1 MSRAA
6 LSQVVPVVQT
16 TVFDA
21 YISGLAPSVRR
32 GITSL
37 LNSSASI
44 LKRGAD
50 AAGYPWEQLN
60 YASVAKVRA
69 ALLDDGYAVS
79 SVNIALSAL
88 RGVAQTA
95 FNLNCMNAETLA
107 RIRSVKRVNGDIR
120 RKGRALSREEVRA
133 LIQAA
138 KQHPQRRCRDA
149 AIVLTLCGTGLRAG
163 ELVKL
168 ERRDYDNGLLTIR
181 QGKGR
186 KYREIHVADA
196 VDKAIRAWL
205 KIIGVKI
212 GVKEAGDA
220 LFNRIQ
226 RNGKTSRLPLT
237 TTGLT
242 GILAEL
248 QHRSGI
254 ARFTPH
260 DMRRTFITRLL
271 EQGVD
276 INTVRQLAGHSD
288 ISTTTRYDCRGYTMK
303 ISDSKHIRC
312 F

>member
-1 MSRAA
+1 MR
-6 LSQVVPVVQT
+6 QIVPVVQA
-16 TVFDA
+16 TVFEA
-21 YISGLAPSVRR
+21 YIGGLAPSGRR

-37 LNSSASI
+37 LNRSASI

-50 AAGYPWEQLN
+50 ADNYPWEQLN
-60 YASVAKVRA
+60 YAAVAKVRA

-79 SVNIALSAL
+79 SVNMVLSAL

-95 FNLNCMNAETLA
+95 FNLNYMNAETLA
-107 RIRSVKRVNGDIR
+107 RIRSVKRVSGDIQ
-120 RKGRALSREEVRA
+120 RKGRALDRQEIRA

-138 KQHPQRRCRDA
+138 KQHPQHVRRCRDV

-168 ERRDYDNGLLTIR
+168 ERRDYDNGILTVR

-186 KYREIHVADA
+186 KYREIYVADA

-205 KIIGVKI
+205 KIRAN
-212 GVKEAGDA
+212 EAENA
-220 LFNRIQ
+220 LFSRIQ
-226 RNGKTSRLPLT
+226 RNGKADNQLLT

-242 GILAEL
+242 GILEQL
-248 QHRSGI
+248 QQTSGI

-288 ISTTTRYDCRGYTMK
+288 ISTTTRYDCRGESMK
-303 ISDSKHIRC
+303 INASMQINC
-312 F
+312 W

>member
-1 MSRAA
+1 MSRTA
-6 LSQVVPVVQT
+6 LCQVVPMVQT

-21 YISGLAPSVRR
+21 YIGGLAPSGRR
-32 GITSL
+32 GIISL
-37 LNSSASI
+37 LNRSASI
-44 LKRGAD
+44 LKRGVD
-50 AAGYPWEQLN
+50 AADYPWEQLN
-60 YASVAKVRA
+60 YAAVAKVRA

-79 SVNIALSAL
+79 SVNMALSAL

-95 FNLNCMNAETLA
+95 FNLNCVDAETLA
-107 RIRSVKRVNGDIR
+107 RIRSVKRVSGDIQ
-120 RKGRALSREEVRA
+120 RKGRALDRQEIWA

-138 KQHPQRRCRDA
+138 KQHSQPVRRYRDA

-168 ERRDYDNGLLTIR
+168 ERRDYDNGILMVR

-186 KYREIHVADA
+186 KYRQIHVADA
-196 VDKAIRAWL
+196 VDKAIRKWL
-205 KIIGVKI
+205 KASAN
-212 GVKEAGDA
+212 EAENA
-220 LFNRIQ
+220 LFSRIQ
-226 RNGKTSRLPLT
+226 RNGKTATQPLT

-242 GILAEL
+242 GILEQL
-248 QHRSGI
+248 QLTSGI

-288 ISTTTRYDCRGYTMK
+288 ISTTTRYDCRGEGMK
-303 ISDSKHIRC
+303 IRASQQLKC
-312 F
+312 W

>member
-6 LSQVVPVVQT
+6 LRQVVPVVQT

-21 YISGLAPSVRR
+21 YIGGLAPSGRR

-37 LNSSASI
+37 LNRSAGI
-44 LKRGAD
+44 LKCGTD
-50 AAGYPWEQLN
+50 AAVYPWEQLN
-60 YASVAKVRA
+60 YAAVAKVRA
-69 ALLDDGYAVS
+69 ALLDDGYTVS
-79 SVNIALSAL
+79 SVNMALSAL
-88 RGVAQTA
+88 RGIAQTA

-107 RIRSVKRVNGDIR
+107 RIRSVKRVNGDIQ
-120 RKGRALSREEVRA
+120 RKGRALDKQEIRA

-138 KQHPQRRCRDA
+138 KQHPQPVRRCRDT

-163 ELVKL
+163 ELAKL
-168 ERRDYDNGLLTIR
+168 ERRDYDNGILTVR

-196 VDKAIRAWL
+196 VDKAIRTWL
-205 KIIGVKI
+205 KVS
-212 GVKEAGDA
+212 VNEADSA
-220 LFNRIQ
+220 LFSRIQ
-226 RNGKTSRLPLT
+226 RNGKVASQTLT

-248 QHRSGI
+248 QYTSGI

-288 ISTTTRYDCRGYTMK
+288 ISTTTRYDCRGESMK
-303 ISDSKHIRC
+303 ISASKRIKC

>member
-6 LSQVVPVVQT
+6 LRQVAPVVET
-16 TVFDA
+16 TVLDA
-21 YISGLAPSVRR
+21 YISGLAPSGRR

-37 LNSSASI
+37 LNRSASI

-50 AAGYPWEQLN
+50 AASYPWEQLSF
-60 YASVAKVRA
+60 AAVAKVRA

-79 SVNIALSAL
+79 SVNMALSAL
-88 RGVAQTA
+88 RGIAQTA
-95 FNLNCMNAETLA
+95 FNLNCLEADTLA
-107 RIRSVKRVNGDIR
+107 RIRAVKRVNGDNQ

-133 LIQAA
+133 LVQAA
-138 KQHPQRRCRDA
+138 KQHPQRIRCCRDV
-149 AIVLTLCGTGLRAG
+149 AIVMTLCGAGLRAG
-163 ELVKL
+163 ELVNL
-168 ERRDYDNGLLTIR
+168 ECRDYDNGILTVR

-186 KYREIHVADA
+186 KYREIHVAA
-196 VDKAIRAWL
+196 MVDKAIRAWI
-205 KIIGVKI
+205 KDS

-226 RNGKTSRLPLT
+226 RNGRVVRHALT

-242 GILAEL
+242 GILAQL
-248 QHRSGI
+248 QQDAGI

-288 ISTTTRYDCRGYTMK
+288 ISTTTRYDHREEGMK
-303 ISDSKHIRC
+303 MNASRHIRC
-312 F
+312 W

>member
-1 MSRAA
+1 MRRAA
-6 LSQVVPVVQT
+6 LCQVVPVVKT

-21 YISGLAPSVRR
+21 YIGGLAPSGRR

-37 LNSSASI
+37 LNRSASI
-44 LKRGAD
+44 LKRGTGANN
-50 AAGYPWEQLN
+50 YPWEQLN
-60 YASVAKVRA
+60 YAAVAKVRA

-79 SVNIALSAL
+79 SVNMALSAL

-95 FNLNCMNAETLA
+95 FNLNCMDAETLA
-107 RIRSVKRVNGDIR
+107 RIRSVKRVSGDIQ
-120 RKGRALSREEVRA
+120 RKGRALDKQEIRA
-133 LIQAA
+133 LIKAA
-138 KQHPQRRCRDA
+138 KQHPQHVRRCRDT

-168 ERRDYDNGLLTIR
+168 ERRDYDNGILTVR

-186 KYREIHVADA
+186 KYREIHVANT
-196 VDKAIRAWL
+196 VEKAIRAWL
-205 KIIGVKI
+205 KVSADKADS
-212 GVKEAGDA
+212 V
-220 LFNRIQ
+220 LFSRIQ
-226 RNGKTSRLPLT
+226 RNSKVASQPLT

-242 GILAEL
+242 GILEQL
-248 QHRSGI
+248 QQTSGI

-288 ISTTTRYDCRGYTMK
+288 ISTTTRYDCRGEGMK
-303 ISDSKHIRC
+303 ISASRRLKC
-312 F
+312 W

>member
-1 MSRAA
+1 MC
-6 LSQVVPVVQT
+6 QVAPVVQT

-21 YISGLAPSVRR
+21 YLGGLAPSGRR

-37 LNSSASI
+37 LNRSASI
-44 LKRGAD
+44 LKRGLD
-50 AAGYPWEQLN
+50 AADYPWEQLN
-60 YASVAKVRA
+60 YAAVAKVRA

-79 SVNIALSAL
+79 SVNMALSAL

-95 FNLNCMNAETLA
+95 FNLNCMDAEALA
-107 RIRSVKRVNGDIR
+107 RIRSVKRVSGDIQR
-120 RKGRALSREEVRA
+120 RGRALDRQEIRT

-138 KQHPQRRCRDA
+138 KQHPQHVRRCRDT

-168 ERRDYDNGLLTIR
+168 ERRDYDNGILTVR

-196 VDKAIRAWL
+196 VDKAIRKWL
-205 KIIGVKI
+205 KASVN
-212 GVKEAGDA
+212 EADSA
-220 LFNRIQ
+220 LFSRIK
-226 RNGKTSRLPLT
+226 RNGKTAGQPLT

-248 QHRSGI
+248 QHTSGI

-276 INTVRQLAGHSD
+276 INTIRQLAGHRD
-288 ISTTTRYDCRGYTMK
+288 ISTTTRYDYPGDNIK
-303 ISDSKHIRC
+303 AKASKNFR

>member
-1 MSRAA
+1 MR
-6 LSQVVPVVQT
+6 QVVPVAQT
-16 TVFDA
+16 TVFDP
-21 YISGLAPSVRR
+21 YIGGLALSGRR

-37 LNSSASI
+37 LNRSASI
-44 LKRGAD
+44 LKRGVD
-50 AAGYPWEQLN
+50 AADYPWEQLN
-60 YASVAKVRA
+60 YAAVAKVRA

-79 SVNIALSAL
+79 SVNMALSAL

-107 RIRSVKRVNGDIR
+107 RIRSVKRVSGDIQ
-120 RKGRALSREEVRA
+120 RKGRALGKQEIRA
-133 LIQAA
+133 LIHAT
-138 KQHPQRRCRDA
+138 KQHPQPVRCYRDT

-168 ERRDYDNGLLTIR
+168 ERRDYDNGILTVR

-205 KIIGVKI
+205 KVSAD
-212 GVKEAGDA
+212 EADSA
-220 LFNRIQ
+220 LFRRIQ
-226 RNGKTSRLPLT
+226 RSGKVASQPLT

-242 GILAEL
+242 GILEQL
-248 QHRSGI
+248 QQTSGI

-276 INTVRQLAGHSD
+276 INTVCQLAGHSD
-288 ISTTTRYDCRGYTMK
+288 ISTTTRYDYRDDCMK
-303 ISDSKHIRC
+303 AKASQRLRC
-312 F
+312 W

>member
-1 MSRAA
+1 MSGAA
-6 LSQVVPVVQT
+6 LRQIVPVVQT

-21 YISGLAPSVRR
+21 YISGLAPSGRR

-37 LNSSASI
+37 LNRSASI

-50 AAGYPWEQLN
+50 ADHYPWEQLN
-60 YASVAKVRA
+60 FAAVAKVRA
-69 ALLDDGYAVS
+69 ALLDGGYAVS
-79 SVNIALSAL
+79 SVNMALSAL

-95 FNLNCMNAETLA
+95 FNLNCMNAETLT
-107 RIRSVKRVNGDIR
+107 RIRSVKRVSGDVQ
-120 RKGRALSREEVRA
+120 RKGRALNKQEIRA

-138 KQHPQRRCRDA
+138 KQHPQPLRRCRDT

-168 ERRDYDNGLLTIR
+168 ERRDYGNGILTVR

-186 KYREIHVADA
+186 KYREIHVAET

-205 KIIGVKI
+205 KVSAN
-212 GVKEAGDA
+212 EAENA
-220 LFNRIQ
+220 LFSRIQ
-226 RNGKTSRLPLT
+226 RNDKIVGQSLT

-248 QHRSGI
+248 QQTSSI

-271 EQGVD
+271 EQCVD
-276 INTVRQLAGHSD
+276 INTVRQLVGHRD
-288 ISTTTRYDCRGYTMK
+288 ISTTTRYDCRGDSMK
-303 ISDSKHIRC
+303 ISASRRI
-312 F
+312 FE

>member
-1 MSRAA
+1 MC
-6 LSQVVPVVQT
+6 QVAPVVQT

-21 YISGLAPSVRR
+21 YLGGLAPSGRR

-37 LNSSASI
+37 LNRSASI
-44 LKRGAD
+44 LKRGAEATD
-50 AAGYPWEQLN
+50 YPWEQLN
-60 YASVAKVRA
+60 YAAVAKVRA

-79 SVNIALSAL
+79 SVNMALSAL

-95 FNLNCMNAETLA
+95 FNLNCMDAETLA
-107 RIRSVKRVNGDIR
+107 RIRSVKRVSGDIQ
-120 RKGRALSREEVRA
+120 RKGRALDRQEIRA

-138 KQHPQRRCRDA
+138 KHHAQHVRRYRDT

-168 ERRDYDNGLLTIR
+168 ERRDYDNGILTVR

-205 KIIGVKI
+205 KVSAN
-212 GVKEAGDA
+212 EAENA
-220 LFNRIQ
+220 LFSRIQ
-226 RNGKTSRLPLT
+226 RNGKTATQPLT

-248 QHRSGI
+248 QQMSGM

-288 ISTTTRYDCRGYTMK
+288 ISTTTRYDCRGEEMK
-303 ISDSKHIRC
+303 ISASKCIRC

>member
-6 LSQVVPVVQT
+6 LRQVVSVVQT

-21 YISGLAPSVRR
+21 YTGGLAPSGRR

-37 LNSSASI
+37 LNRSARI

-50 AAGYPWEQLN
+50 AADYPWEQLN
-60 YASVAKVRA
+60 YAAVAKVRA

-79 SVNIALSAL
+79 SVNMALSAL
-88 RGVAQTA
+88 RGAAQTA
-95 FNLNCMNAETLA
+95 FNLNCMDAETLA
-107 RIRSVKRVNGDIR
+107 RIRSVKRVSGDIQ
-120 RKGRALSREEVRA
+120 RKGRALGRQEIRA

-138 KQHPQRRCRDA
+138 KQHQQPVRRCRDT

-168 ERRDYDNGLLTIR
+168 ERRDYDNGILTVR

-186 KYREIHVADA
+186 KYREIHVADT
-196 VDKAIRAWL
+196 VEKAIRAWL
-205 KIIGVKI
+205 KVSPDKADS
-212 GVKEAGDA
+212 V
-220 LFNRIQ
+220 LFSRIQ
-226 RNGKTSRLPLT
+226 RNSKVASQPLT

-242 GILAEL
+242 GILEQL
-248 QHRSGI
+248 QQTSGI

-288 ISTTTRYDCRGYTMK
+288 ISTTTRYDCRGETMK
-303 ISDSKHIRC
+303 VNASRRLKC
-312 F
+312 W

>member
-1 MSRAA
+1 MSGAA
-6 LSQVVPVVQT
+6 LRQIVPVVQT

-21 YISGLAPSVRR
+21 YISGLAPSGRR

-37 LNSSASI
+37 LNRSASI

-50 AAGYPWEQLN
+50 ADHYPWEQLN
-60 YASVAKVRA
+60 FAAVAKVRA
-69 ALLDDGYAVS
+69 ALLDGGYAVS
-79 SVNIALSAL
+79 SVNMALSAL

-95 FNLNCMNAETLA
+95 FNLNCMNAETLT
-107 RIRSVKRVNGDIR
+107 RIRSVKRVSGDVQ
-120 RKGRALSREEVRA
+120 RKGRALNKQEIRA

-138 KQHPQRRCRDA
+138 KQHPQPVRRCRDT

-168 ERRDYDNGLLTIR
+168 ERLDYGNGILTVR

-186 KYREIHVADA
+186 KYREIHVAEI

-205 KIIGVKI
+205 KVSAN
-212 GVKEAGDA
+212 EAENA
-220 LFNRIQ
+220 LFSRIQ
-226 RNGKTSRLPLT
+226 RNDKIVGQSLT

-242 GILAEL
+242 GILADL
-248 QHRSGI
+248 QQTSGI

-276 INTVRQLAGHSD
+276 INTVRQLAGHCD
-288 ISTTTRYDCRGYTMK
+288 ISTTTRYDCRGEGMK
-303 ISDSKHIRC
+303 ISASKHIRC

>member
-1 MSRAA
+1 MR
-6 LSQVVPVVQT
+6 QIVPGVQT
-16 TVFDA
+16 TVFEA
-21 YISGLAPSVRR
+21 YISGLAPSGRR

-37 LNSSASI
+37 LNRSASI
-44 LKRGAD
+44 LKCGAD
-50 AAGYPWEQLN
+50 ADNYPWEQLN
-60 YASVAKVRA
+60 YAAVTKVRA

-79 SVNIALSAL
+79 SANMALSAL

-107 RIRSVKRVNGDIR
+107 RIRSVKRVSGDIQ
-120 RKGRALSREEVRA
+120 RKGRALDRQEIRA
-133 LIQAA
+133 LVQAA
-138 KQHPQRRCRDA
+138 KQHPQTVRRCRDT
-149 AIVLTLCGTGLRAG
+149 AIVLTICGTGLRAG

-168 ERRDYDNGLLTIR
+168 DRRDYNNAVLTVR

-186 KYREIHVADA
+186 KYREIHVADT

-205 KIIGVKI
+205 KVSAN
-212 GVKEAGDA
+212 ETDSA
-220 LFNRIQ
+220 LFSRIQ
-226 RNGKTSRLPLT
+226 RNGKVVSQPLT

-248 QHRSGI
+248 QQTSCI

-276 INTVRQLAGHSD
+276 INIVRQLAGHKD
-288 ISTTTRYDCRGYTMK
+288 ISTTTRYDHRGDVTK
-303 ISDSKHIRC
+303 ILASQRVRC
-312 F
+312 W

>member
-1 MSRAA
+1 MSRSA
-6 LSQVVPVVQT
+6 LRQIVPVVQT
-16 TVFDA
+16 SVFEA
-21 YISGLAPSVRR
+21 YISSLALSGRR

-37 LNSSASI
+37 LNRSAGI

-50 AAGYPWEQLN
+50 ADNYPWEQLN
-60 YASVAKVRA
+60 YAAVAKVRA

-79 SVNIALSAL
+79 SVNMALSAL

-95 FNLNCMNAETLA
+95 FNLNCLDPETLA
-107 RIRSVKRVNGDIR
+107 RIRSVKRVSGDIQ
-120 RKGRALSREEVRA
+120 RKGRALDRHEIRA
-133 LIQAA
+133 LIQAT
-138 KQHPQRRCRDA
+138 KQHPQSVRRCRDI

-163 ELVKL
+163 ELVNL
-168 ERRDYDNGLLTIR
+168 ERQDYDNGILTVR

-205 KIIGVKI
+205 KVGAD
-212 GVKEAGDA
+212 EADSA

-226 RNGKTSRLPLT
+226 RNGKVASQPLT

-248 QHRSGI
+248 QQTAGI

-288 ISTTTRYDCRGYTMK
+288 ISTTASYDHRGDEAKVMA
-303 ISDSKHIRC
+303 SQRLRC
-312 F
+312 W

>member
-1 MSRAA
+1 MSRSA
-6 LSQVVPVVQT
+6 LRQIVPVVQT

-21 YISGLAPSVRR
+21 YISGLAPSGRR

-37 LNSSASI
+37 LNRSASI

-50 AAGYPWEQLN
+50 AAHYPWEQLN
-60 YASVAKVRA
+60 FAAVAKVRA

-79 SVNIALSAL
+79 SVNMALSAL

-107 RIRSVKRVNGDIR
+107 RIRSVKRVSGDIQ
-120 RKGRALSREEVRA
+120 RKGRALDKQEIRA
-133 LIQAA
+133 LVQAA
-138 KQHPQRRCRDA
+138 KQHPQPARRCRDV

-168 ERRDYDNGLLTIR
+168 KRRDYDNGILTVR

-186 KYREIHVADA
+186 KYREIHVAA
-196 VDKAIRAWL
+196 AIDKAIRAWL
-205 KIIGVKI
+205 KISAN
-212 GVKEAGDA
+212 EAENA
-220 LFNRIQ
+220 LFSRIQ
-226 RNGKTSRLPLT
+226 RNVKAASSSLT

-248 QHRSGI
+248 QHTSGI
-254 ARFTPH
+254 VRFTPH

-276 INTVRQLAGHSD
+276 INTVRQLAGHRD
-288 ISTTTRYDCRGYTMK
+288 ISTTTRYDLRNKATLGNA
-303 ISDSKHIRC
+303 SKSLSIY
-312 F
+312 

>member
-1 MSRAA
+1 MSRTA
-6 LSQVVPVVQT
+6 LCQVVPMVQT

-21 YISGLAPSVRR
+21 YIGGLAPSGRR
-32 GITSL
+32 GIISL
-37 LNSSASI
+37 LNRSASI
-44 LKRGAD
+44 LKRGMY
-50 AAGYPWEQLN
+50 AAEYPWEQLN
-60 YASVAKVRA
+60 YAAVAKVRA

-79 SVNIALSAL
+79 SVNMALSAL
-88 RGVAQTA
+88 RGLAQTA
-95 FNLNCMNAETLA
+95 FNLNCMNSEALV
-107 RIRSVKRVNGDIR
+107 RIRSVKRVSGDIQ
-120 RKGRALSREEVRA
+120 RKGRALDKQEIRA
-133 LIQAA
+133 LIKAA
-138 KQHPQRRCRDA
+138 KQHLQPVRRYRDA

-168 ERRDYDNGLLTIR
+168 ERRDYENGILTVR

-205 KIIGVKI
+205 KVS
-212 GVKEAGDA
+212 VNETDSA
-220 LFNRIQ
+220 LFRRIQ
-226 RNGKTSRLPLT
+226 RSGKVTSQPLT

-248 QHRSGI
+248 QHTSGI

-288 ISTTTRYDCRGYTMK
+288 ISTTTRYDYRGESMK
-303 ISDSKHIRC
+303 ISASRRLKC
-312 F
+312 C

>member
-1 MSRAA
+1 MSRTA
-6 LSQVVPVVQT
+6 LRQIAPVVQT

-21 YISGLAPSVRR
+21 YISGLAPSGRR

-37 LNSSASI
+37 LNRSASI

-79 SVNIALSAL
+79 SVNMALSAL

-95 FNLNCMNAETLA
+95 FNLNCLEAETLA
-107 RIRSVKRVNGDIR
+107 RIRSVKRVSGDIQ
-120 RKGRALSREEVRA
+120 RKGRALDKSEICA
-133 LIQAA
+133 LFHAA
-138 KQHPQRRCRDA
+138 KQHPQQVRRCRDT

-168 ERRDYDNGLLTIR
+168 ERRDYDNGILIVR

-205 KIIGVKI
+205 KV
-212 GVKEAGDA
+212 VANEPDAA

-226 RNGKTSRLPLT
+226 RNGKVASQPLT

-248 QHRSGI
+248 QQTSGI

-288 ISTTTRYDCRGYTMK
+288 ISTTTRYDYRGESMK
-303 ISDSKHIRC
+303 ISASRHIKC

>member
-1 MSRAA
+1 MSGATLR
-6 LSQVVPVVQT
+6 QIVPVVQT

-21 YISGLAPSVRR
+21 YISGLAPSGRR

-37 LNSSASI
+37 LNRSASI
-44 LKRGAD
+44 LKCGAD
-50 AAGYPWEQLN
+50 ADNYPWEQLN
-60 YASVAKVRA
+60 YAAVTKVRA

-79 SVNIALSAL
+79 SVNMALSAL

-95 FNLNCMNAETLA
+95 FNLNCMDAETLA
-107 RIRSVKRVNGDIR
+107 RVRSVKRVNGDIQ
-120 RKGRALSREEVRA
+120 RKGRALDKQEILA

-138 KQHPQRRCRDA
+138 RQHLQPVRRCRDV
-149 AIVLTLCGTGLRAG
+149 AIVLTLCGAGLRAG

-168 ERRDYDNGLLTIR
+168 ERRDYDNGVLIVR

-186 KYREIHVADA
+186 RYREIHVAD
-196 VDKAIRAWL
+196 VVNKAICAWL
-205 KIIGVKI
+205 KVSAN
-212 GVKEAGDA
+212 EASST
-220 LFNRIQ
+220 LFGRIQ
-226 RNGKTSRLPLT
+226 RNGKVISQPLT

-248 QHRSGI
+248 QQTSGI

-260 DMRRTFITRLL
+260 DMRRSFITRLL

-276 INTVRQLAGHSD
+276 INTARQLAGHSD
-288 ISTTTRYDCRGYTMK
+288 ISTTTRYDYRGDNIK
-303 ISDSKHIRC
+303 VKASKNLI

>member
-1 MSRAA
+1 MSGAA
-6 LSQVVPVVQT
+6 LRQIVPVVQT

-21 YISGLAPSVRR
+21 YISGLAPSGRR

-37 LNSSASI
+37 LNRSASI
-44 LKRGAD
+44 IKRGAD
-50 AAGYPWEQLN
+50 ADNYPWEELN
-60 YASVAKVRA
+60 FAAVAKVRA

-79 SVNIALSAL
+79 SVNMALSAL

-107 RIRSVKRVNGDIR
+107 RIRSVKRVNGDIQ
-120 RKGRALSREEVRA
+120 RKGRALDKQEIRA

-138 KQHPQRRCRDA
+138 KQHPQLVRRYRDT

-168 ERRDYDNGLLTIR
+168 ERRDYGNGILTVR

-186 KYREIHVADA
+186 KYREIHVAET

-205 KIIGVKI
+205 KVSAN
-212 GVKEAGDA
+212 EAENA
-220 LFNRIQ
+220 LFSRIQ
-226 RNGKTSRLPLT
+226 HNDKIVGQSLT

-242 GILAEL
+242 GILTEL
-248 QHRSGI
+248 QQTSRI

-276 INTVRQLAGHSD
+276 INTVRQLAGHRD
-288 ISTTTRYDCRGYTMK
+288 ISTTTRYDCRGDSMK
-303 ISDSKHIRC
+303 ISASRRI
-312 F
+312 FE

>member
-1 MSRAA
+1 MRRAA
-6 LSQVVPVVQT
+6 LRQVVPVVQT

-21 YISGLAPSVRR
+21 YISGLAPSGRR

-37 LNSSASI
+37 LNRSASI
-44 LKRGAD
+44 LKRGVD
-50 AAGYPWEQLN
+50 AADYPWEQLN
-60 YASVAKVRA
+60 YAAVAKVRA

-79 SVNIALSAL
+79 SVNMALSAL

-95 FNLNCMNAETLA
+95 FNLNSMSAETLA
-107 RIRSVKRVNGDIR
+107 RIRSVKRVSGDIQ
-120 RKGRALSREEVRA
+120 RKGRALDKQEIRA

-138 KQHPQRRCRDA
+138 KQHPQPVRRCRDT

-168 ERRDYDNGLLTIR
+168 ERRDYDNGILTVR

-186 KYREIHVADA
+186 KYRQIHVADA

-205 KIIGVKI
+205 KVS
-212 GVKEAGDA
+212 VNDAA
-220 LFNRIQ
+220 LFSRIQ
-226 RNGKTSRLPLT
+226 RNGKVASQPLT

-248 QHRSGI
+248 QQTSGI
-254 ARFTPH
+254 ARFTSH

-288 ISTTTRYDCRGYTMK
+288 ISTTTRYDCRGESMK
-303 ISDSKHIRC
+303 ISASRRIRC
-312 F
+312 W

>member
-6 LSQVVPVVQT
+6 LRQVVPVVQT
-16 TVFDA
+16 KVFDA
-21 YISGLAPSVRR
+21 YIGGLAPSGRR

-37 LNSSASI
+37 LNRSASI
-44 LKRGAD
+44 LKRDAD
-50 AAGYPWEQLN
+50 AADYPWEQLN
-60 YASVAKVRA
+60 YAAVAKVRA

-79 SVNIALSAL
+79 SVNMALSAL

-95 FNLNCMNAETLA
+95 FNLNCMDAETLA
-107 RIRSVKRVNGDIR
+107 RIRSVKRVSGDVQ
-120 RKGRALSREEVRA
+120 RKGRALDRQEMRA

-138 KQHPQRRCRDA
+138 KQHQHASRRCRDA

-168 ERRDYDNGLLTIR
+168 ERRDYDNGILTVR

-186 KYREIHVADA
+186 KYREIHVSDA
-196 VDKAIRAWL
+196 VDKAIRAW
-205 KIIGVKI
+205 VK
-212 GVKEAGDA
+212 VSANEAENA
-220 LFNRIQ
+220 LFSPIQ
-226 RNGKTSRLPLT
+226 RNGKTATQPLT

-248 QHRSGI
+248 QQTAGI

-288 ISTTTRYDCRGYTMK
+288 ISTTTRYDYRNEYMK
-303 ISDSKHIRC
+303 ISASKGINC

>member
-1 MSRAA
+1 MRRAA
-6 LSQVVPVVQT
+6 LRQVVSVVQT

-21 YISGLAPSVRR
+21 YINGLAPSGRR

-37 LNSSASI
+37 LNRSAGI
-44 LKRGAD
+44 LKHGAD
-50 AAGYPWEQLN
+50 AADYPWEQLN
-60 YASVAKVRA
+60 YAAVAKVRA

-79 SVNIALSAL
+79 SVNMALSAL

-95 FNLNCMNAETLA
+95 FNLNCMNAEMLA
-107 RIRSVKRVNGDIR
+107 RIRSVKRVSGDIQ
-120 RKGRALSREEVRA
+120 RKGRALDKQEIRA

-138 KQHPQRRCRDA
+138 KQHQHASRRCRDT

-163 ELVKL
+163 EMVKI
-168 ERRDYDNGLLTIR
+168 ERRDYDNGILTVR

-186 KYREIHVADA
+186 KYREIHVANV

-205 KIIGVKI
+205 KVSAD
-212 GVKEAGDA
+212 EDDSA
-220 LFNRIQ
+220 LFRRVQ
-226 RNGKTSRLPLT
+226 RNGKTAIQPLT

-248 QHRSGI
+248 QHTSGI

-288 ISTTTRYDCRGYTMK
+288 ISTTTRYDCRGESMK
-303 ISDSKHIRC
+303 ISASKRIKC

>member
-1 MSRAA
+1 MSGAA
-6 LSQVVPVVQT
+6 LRQIVPVVQT
-16 TVFDA
+16 SVFEA
-21 YISGLAPSVRR
+21 YISGLAPSGRR

-37 LNSSASI
+37 LNRSASI

-50 AAGYPWEQLN
+50 ADNYLWEQLN
-60 YASVAKVRA
+60 FAAVAKVRA

-79 SVNIALSAL
+79 SVNMALSAL

-107 RIRSVKRVNGDIR
+107 RIRSVKRVNGDIQ
-120 RKGRALSREEVRA
+120 RKGRALDKQEIRA
-133 LIQAA
+133 LVQAA
-138 KQHPQRRCRDA
+138 KQHPLPARRCRDV

-168 ERRDYDNGLLTIR
+168 DRRDYNNGILTVR

-186 KYREIHVADA
+186 KYREIYVADA
-196 VDKAIRAWL
+196 VDRAVRAWL
-205 KIIGVKI
+205 KVSTG
-212 GVKEAGDA
+212 EADSA
-220 LFNRIQ
+220 LFKRIQ
-226 RNGKTSRLPLT
+226 RNGKVASQPLT

-248 QHRSGI
+248 QQTSGI

-276 INTVRQLAGHSD
+276 INTVRQLAGHKD
-288 ISTTTRYDCRGYTMK
+288 ISTTTRYDHRGDVTK
-303 ISDSKHIRC
+303 VLASKRVRC
-312 F
+312 W

>member
-1 MSRAA
+1 MSGAA
-6 LSQVVPVVQT
+6 LRQIVPVVQT

-21 YISGLAPSVRR
+21 YISGLAPSGRR

-37 LNSSASI
+37 LNRSASI

-50 AAGYPWEQLN
+50 ADHYPWEQLN
-60 YASVAKVRA
+60 FAAVAKVRA
-69 ALLDDGYAVS
+69 ALLDGGYAVS
-79 SVNIALSAL
+79 SVNMALSAL

-95 FNLNCMNAETLA
+95 FNLNCMNAETLT
-107 RIRSVKRVNGDIR
+107 RIRSVKRVSGDVQ
-120 RKGRALSREEVRA
+120 RKGRALNKQEIRA

-138 KQHPQRRCRDA
+138 KQHPQPVRRCRDT

-168 ERRDYDNGLLTIR
+168 ERRDYGNGILTVR

-186 KYREIHVADA
+186 KYREIHVAET

-205 KIIGVKI
+205 KVSAN
-212 GVKEAGDA
+212 EAENA
-220 LFNRIQ
+220 LFSRIQ
-226 RNGKTSRLPLT
+226 RNDKIVGQSLT

-248 QHRSGI
+248 QQTSSI

-276 INTVRQLAGHSD
+276 INTVRQLAGHRD
-288 ISTTTRYDCRGYTMK
+288 ISTTTRYDCRGDSMK
-303 ISDSKHIRC
+303 ISASRRI
-312 F
+312 FE

>member
-1 MSRAA
+1 MC
-6 LSQVVPVVQT
+6 QVQSVVQT

-21 YISGLAPSVRR
+21 YIGGLAPSGRR

-37 LNSSASI
+37 LNRSARI

-50 AAGYPWEQLN
+50 ATGYPWERLN
-60 YASVAKVRA
+60 YAAVAKVRA
-69 ALLDDGYAVS
+69 TLLDDGYAVS
-79 SVNIALSAL
+79 SVNMALSAL

-95 FNLNCMNAETLA
+95 FNLNCMDAETLA
-107 RIRSVKRVNGDIR
+107 RIRSVKRVSGDIQ
-120 RKGRALSREEVRA
+120 RKGRALDKQEIQA
-133 LIQAA
+133 LIQVA
-138 KQHPQRRCRDA
+138 KQHSQPVRRCRDI

-168 ERRDYDNGLLTIR
+168 ELRDYDNGILTVR

-205 KIIGVKI
+205 KVSA
-212 GVKEAGDA
+212 KEAENA
-220 LFNRIQ
+220 LFSRIQ
-226 RNGKTSRLPLT
+226 RNGKAASQPLT

-248 QHRSGI
+248 QQTSGI

-288 ISTTTRYDCRGYTMK
+288 ISTTTRYDCRGESMK
-303 ISDSKHIRC
+303 VSASKRIRC

>member
-6 LSQVVPVVQT
+6 LRQVVQVVQT
-16 TVFDA
+16 TVLDA
-21 YISGLAPSVRR
+21 YISGLAPSGRR

-37 LNSSASI
+37 LNRSASI

-50 AAGYPWEQLN
+50 AADYPWEQLN
-60 YASVAKVRA
+60 YAAVAKVRA

-79 SVNIALSAL
+79 SVNMALSAL
-88 RGVAQTA
+88 RGAAQAA
-95 FNLNCMNAETLA
+95 FNLNCLDAETLA
-107 RIRSVKRVNGDIR
+107 RIRSVKRVSGDIQ
-120 RKGRALSREEVRA
+120 RKGRALNKHEIRA
-133 LIQAA
+133 LIQVA
-138 KQHPQRRCRDA
+138 KQHPQSVRRCRDV

-168 ERRDYDNGLLTIR
+168 DRRDYDNGVLTVR

-186 KYREIHVADA
+186 KYREIHVAYT

-205 KIIGVKI
+205 KVSAN
-212 GVKEAGDA
+212 EADSA
-220 LFNRIQ
+220 LFSRIQ
-226 RNGKTSRLPLT
+226 RNGKVVSQPLT

-248 QHRSGI
+248 QQKSSI

-288 ISTTTRYDCRGYTMK
+288 ISTTASYDHRGDGAKVMASQRLK
-303 ISDSKHIRC
+303 C
-312 F
+312 W

>member
-1 MSRAA
+1 MSRTA
-6 LSQVVPVVQT
+6 LCEVVPMVQT

-21 YISGLAPSVRR
+21 YIGGLAPSGRR
-32 GITSL
+32 GIISL
-37 LNSSASI
+37 LNRSAST
-44 LKRGAD
+44 LKRGVD
-50 AAGYPWEQLN
+50 AADYPWEQLN
-60 YASVAKVRA
+60 YAAVAKVRT

-79 SVNIALSAL
+79 SVNMALSAL

-95 FNLNCMNAETLA
+95 FNLNCMDAETLA
-107 RIRSVKRVNGDIR
+107 RIRSVKRVSGDIQ
-120 RKGRALSREEVRA
+120 RKGRALDKQEIRA

-138 KQHPQRRCRDA
+138 KQHLQPVRRYRDA

-168 ERRDYDNGLLTIR
+168 ERRDYDNGILTVR

-196 VDKAIRAWL
+196 VDKAIRAW
-205 KIIGVKI
+205 VK
-212 GVKEAGDA
+212 VSPNEAENA
-220 LFNRIQ
+220 LFSRIQ
-226 RNGKTSRLPLT
+226 RNGKTAIQSLT

-248 QHRSGI
+248 QQTAGI

-288 ISTTTRYDCRGYTMK
+288 ISTTTRYDYRNEDMK
-303 ISDSKHIRC
+303 ISASKGINC